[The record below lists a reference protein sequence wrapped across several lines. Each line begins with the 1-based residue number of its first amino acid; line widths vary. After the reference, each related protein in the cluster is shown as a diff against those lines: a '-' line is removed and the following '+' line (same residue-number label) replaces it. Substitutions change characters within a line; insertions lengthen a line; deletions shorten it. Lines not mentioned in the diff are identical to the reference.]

1 MRRTALFEEHLA
13 LGARMVN
20 FAGWEMPVQYAGV
33 IEEHRAV
40 RSKAGIFD
48 LGHMGEI
55 WIRGPHAGSALDR
68 ALVSLPS
75 ALNPGRAQYSLI
87 VNEKGGMVDDL
98 LVYRV
103 ADEEW
108 LVVANASNAERVAAL
123 LAQRVGATAD
133 VSDESAS
140 TAMIAVQGP
149 QSEAIVTRLFDG
161 QEADSVRAL
170 RNYTC
175 RRAHALLEGERTPM
189 LVARTGYTGEDGFEV
204 YLSADRA
211 VSLWRALVTSGAP
224 GGPAP
229 QPIGLGARDTLR
241 LEAGMPLYG
250 NELRE
255 ELSPFDVGL
264 GRVVKFNKGEGVVG
278 DAALTARAAAGASA
292 GRTLVGLKIAGRG
305 IARRGYEVVRP
316 GGGMIGH
323 ITSGTHSPTL
333 GYPIALADLDAA
345 ASAFPLGES
354 LDVLIR
360 GERVAA
366 VVTGVPFVPKGLI
379 GLERVKEEH
388 DEFTS
393 RTSLL
398 QGS

>member
-1 MRRTALFEEHLA
+1 MRRTALFEEHLE
-13 LGARMVN
+13 LGARMVD

-40 RSKAGIFD
+40 RTGAGIFD

-55 WIRGPHAGSALDR
+55 WVRGPRAGAALDR

-75 ALNPGRAQYSLI
+75 ALNPGRAQYSI
-87 VNEKGGMVDDL
+87 AVNESGGMIDDL

-123 LAQRVGATAD
+123 LAQRIGTTAN

-149 QSEAIVTRLFDG
+149 QSGDLVASLFDAE
-161 QEADSVRAL
+161 EADAVRAL
-170 RNYTC
+170 RNYAC
-175 RRAHALLEGERTPM
+175 RSSKALIGGVQIPL
-189 LVARTGYTGEDGFEV
+189 LVARTGYTGEDGFEF
-204 YLSADRA
+204 YLASDHA
-211 VSLWRALVTSGAP
+211 VSLWRALLTPDTSGA
-224 GGPAP
+224 PAP

-241 LEAGMPLYG
+241 LEAGMPLFG

-255 ELSPFDVGL
+255 ELTPFDVGL

-278 DAALTARAAAGASA
+278 DAALTARAAAGAHA
-292 GRTLVGLKIAGRG
+292 GRALVGLKITGRG
-305 IARRGYEVVRP
+305 IARRGYEVHQP
-316 GGGMIGH
+316 DGGLIGH

-333 GYPIALADLDAA
+333 GYPIALADLDAS
-345 ASAFPLGES
+345 ASPYPVGEP

-379 GLERVKEEH
+379 GTARA
-388 DEFTS
+388 
-393 RTSLL
+393 
-398 QGS
+398 

>member
-1 MRRTALFEEHLA
+1 MRRTALFEEHLE
-13 LGARMVN
+13 LGARMVD

-40 RSKAGIFD
+40 RTGAGIFD

-55 WIRGPHAGSALDR
+55 WVRGPRAGAALDR

-75 ALNPGRAQYSLI
+75 ALNPGRAQYSI
-87 VNEKGGMVDDL
+87 VVNEAGGMVDDL

-123 LAQRVGATAD
+123 LAQRIGTTAN

-149 QSEAIVTRLFDG
+149 QSGDLVASLFDAE
-161 QEADSVRAL
+161 EADAVRAL
-170 RNYTC
+170 RNYAC
-175 RRAHALLEGERTPM
+175 RSSKALIGGVQIPL
-189 LVARTGYTGEDGFEV
+189 LVARTGYTGEDGFEF
-204 YLSADRA
+204 YLASDHA
-211 VSLWRALVTSGAP
+211 VSLWRALLTPDTSGA
-224 GGPAP
+224 PAP

-241 LEAGMPLYG
+241 LEAGMPLFG

-255 ELSPFDVGL
+255 ELTPFDVGL

-278 DAALTARAAAGASA
+278 DAALTARAAAGARA
-292 GRTLVGLKIAGRG
+292 GRALVGLKITGRG
-305 IARRGYEVVRP
+305 IARRGYEVHQP
-316 GGGMIGH
+316 DGGLIGH

-333 GYPIALADLDAA
+333 GYPIALADLDAS
-345 ASAFPLGES
+345 ASPYPVGEP

-379 GLERVKEEH
+379 GTARA
-388 DEFTS
+388 
-393 RTSLL
+393 
-398 QGS
+398 

>member
-1 MRRTALFEEHLA
+1 MRRTALFEEHLH
-13 LGARMVN
+13 LGARMVD

-40 RSKAGIFD
+40 RASVGVFD

-55 WIRGPHAGSALDR
+55 WVRGPHAGAALDR

-75 ALNPGRAQYSLI
+75 ALSPGRAQYSI
-87 VNEKGGMVDDL
+87 AVNESGGMIDDL

-123 LAQRVGATAD
+123 LAQRIGTTAN

-149 QSEAIVTRLFDG
+149 RSGDLVASLFDAE
-161 QEADSVRAL
+161 EADAVRAL
-170 RNYTC
+170 RNYAC
-175 RRAHALLEGERTPM
+175 RSSKALIGGVQIPL
-189 LVARTGYTGEDGFEV
+189 LVARTGYTGEDGFEF
-204 YLSADRA
+204 YLASDHA
-211 VSLWRALVTSGAP
+211 VSLWRALLTPDTSGA
-224 GGPAP
+224 PAP

-241 LEAGMPLYG
+241 LEAGMPLFG

-255 ELSPFDVGL
+255 ELTPFDVGL

-278 DAALTARAAAGASA
+278 DAALTARAAAGARA
-292 GRTLVGLKIAGRG
+292 GRALVGLKITGRG
-305 IARRGYEVVRP
+305 IARRGYEVHQP
-316 GGGMIGH
+316 DGGLIGH

-333 GYPIALADLDAA
+333 GYPIALADLDAS
-345 ASAFPLGES
+345 ASPYPVGEP

-379 GLERVKEEH
+379 GTARA
-388 DEFTS
+388 
-393 RTSLL
+393 
-398 QGS
+398 

>member
-1 MRRTALFEEHLA
+1 MRRTALFEEHLN
-13 LGARMVN
+13 LGARMVD

-40 RSKAGIFD
+40 RASAGVFD

-55 WIRGPHAGSALDR
+55 WVRGPHAGAALDR

-75 ALNPGRAQYSLI
+75 ALNPGRAQYSII
-87 VNEKGGMVDDL
+87 VNETGGMVDDL

-123 LAQRVGATAD
+123 LAQRIGTTAN

-149 QSEAIVTRLFDG
+149 RSGDLVASLFDAE
-161 QEADSVRAL
+161 QADAVRAL
-170 RNYTC
+170 RNYA
-175 RRAHALLEGERTPM
+175 RSSEALIGGVQIPL
-189 LVARTGYTGEDGFEV
+189 LVARTGYTGEDGFEF
-204 YLSADRA
+204 YLASDHA
-211 VSLWRALVTSGAP
+211 VSLWRALLTPDTSGA
-224 GGPAP
+224 PAP

-241 LEAGMPLYG
+241 LEAGMPLFG

-255 ELSPFDVGL
+255 ELTPFDVGL

-278 DAALTARAAAGASA
+278 DTALTARAAAGARA
-292 GRTLVGLKIAGRG
+292 GRALVGLKITGRG
-305 IARRGYEVVRP
+305 IARRGYEVHQP
-316 GGGMIGH
+316 DGGLIGH

-333 GYPIALADLDAA
+333 GYPIALADLDAS
-345 ASAFPLGES
+345 ASPYPVGEP

-379 GLERVKEEH
+379 
-388 DEFTS
+388 
-393 RTSLL
+393 RTARA
-398 QGS
+398 

>member
-1 MRRTALFEEHLA
+1 MRRTALFEEHLE
-13 LGARMVN
+13 LGARMVD

-40 RSKAGIFD
+40 RTGAGIFD

-55 WIRGPHAGSALDR
+55 WVRGPRAGAALDR

-75 ALNPGRAQYSLI
+75 ALNPGRAQYSI
-87 VNEKGGMVDDL
+87 VVNEAGGMVDDL

-108 LVVANASNAERVAAL
+108 LLVANASNAERVAAL
-123 LAQRVGATAD
+123 LTQRIGTAAD
-133 VSDESAS
+133 VTDESAS

-149 QSEAIVTRLFDG
+149 RSGDLVANLFDVE
-161 QEADSVRAL
+161 EADAVRAL
-170 RNYTC
+170 RNYAC
-175 RRAHALLEGERTPM
+175 RSSEVLIGGMRAPL
-189 LVARTGYTGEDGFEV
+189 LVARTGYTGEDGFEF
-204 YLSADRA
+204 YLPTDRA
-211 VSLWRALVTSGAP
+211 VLLWRALLTPGTSGS
-224 GGPAP
+224 PAP

-241 LEAGMPLYG
+241 LEAGMPLFG

-255 ELSPFDVGL
+255 ELTPFDVGL

-278 DAALTARAAAGASA
+278 DAALTARAAAGARV
-292 GRTLVGLKIAGRG
+292 GRALVGLKITGRG
-305 IARRGYEVVRP
+305 IARHGYEVHRP
-316 GGGMIGH
+316 DGGLIGH

-333 GYPIALADLDAA
+333 GYPIALADLDAS
-345 ASAFPLGES
+345 ASPYPLSEP

-379 GLERVKEEH
+379 GTARA
-388 DEFTS
+388 
-393 RTSLL
+393 
-398 QGS
+398 

>member
-1 MRRTALFEEHLA
+1 MRRTALFEEHLK
-13 LGARMVN
+13 LGARMVD

-40 RSKAGIFD
+40 RASAGVFD

-55 WIRGPHAGSALDR
+55 WVRGPHAGAALDR

-75 ALNPGRAQYSLI
+75 ALNPGRAQYSI
-87 VNEKGGMVDDL
+87 AVNESGGMIDDL

-123 LAQRVGATAD
+123 LAQRIGTTAN

-149 QSEAIVTRLFDG
+149 RSGDLVASLFDAK
-161 QEADSVRAL
+161 EADAVRAL
-170 RNYTC
+170 RNYAC
-175 RRAHALLEGERTPM
+175 RSGEVLIGGTRIPL
-189 LVARTGYTGEDGFEV
+189 LVARTGYTGEDGFEF
-204 YLSADRA
+204 YLPADHA
-211 VSLWRALVTSGAP
+211 VLLWRALLTPGTSGS
-224 GGPAP
+224 PAP

-241 LEAGMPLYG
+241 LEAGMPLFG

-255 ELSPFDVGL
+255 ELTPFDVGL

-278 DAALTARAAAGASA
+278 DAALTARAAAGARA
-292 GRTLVGLKIAGRG
+292 GRALVGLKITGRG
-305 IARRGYEVVRP
+305 IARHGYEVHRP
-316 GGGMIGH
+316 DGGLIGH

-333 GYPIALADLDAA
+333 GYPIALADLDAS
-345 ASAFPLGES
+345 ASPYPLSEP

-379 GLERVKEEH
+379 GTARA
-388 DEFTS
+388 
-393 RTSLL
+393 
-398 QGS
+398 

>member
-1 MRRTALFEEHLA
+1 MRRTALFEEHLN
-13 LGARMVN
+13 LGARMVD

-40 RSKAGIFD
+40 RASAGVFD

-55 WIRGPHAGSALDR
+55 WVRGPHAGAALDR

-75 ALNPGRAQYSLI
+75 ALNPGRAQYSI
-87 VNEKGGMVDDL
+87 FVNETGGMVDDL

-108 LVVANASNAERVAAL
+108 LVVANASNAERVAVL
-123 LAQRVGATAD
+123 LAQRIGATAN

-149 QSEAIVTRLFDG
+149 RSGDPVASLFDA
-161 QEADSVRAL
+161 EEVDAVRAL
-170 RNYTC
+170 RNYAC
-175 RRAHALLEGERTPM
+175 RSSKALIGGVQIPL
-189 LVARTGYTGEDGFEV
+189 LVARTGYTGEDGFEF
-204 YLSADRA
+204 YLASDHA
-211 VSLWRALVTSGAP
+211 VSLWRALLTPDTSGA
-224 GGPAP
+224 PAP

-241 LEAGMPLYG
+241 LEAGMPLFG

-255 ELSPFDVGL
+255 ELTPFDVGL

-278 DAALTARAAAGASA
+278 DAALTARAAAGARA
-292 GRTLVGLKIAGRG
+292 GRALVGLKITGRG
-305 IARRGYEVVRP
+305 IARRGYEVHQP
-316 GGGMIGH
+316 DGGLIGH

-333 GYPIALADLDAA
+333 GYPIALADLDAS
-345 ASAFPLGES
+345 ASPYPVGEP

-379 GLERVKEEH
+379 GTARA
-388 DEFTS
+388 
-393 RTSLL
+393 
-398 QGS
+398 

>member
-1 MRRTALFEEHLA
+1 
-13 LGARMVN
+13 
-20 FAGWEMPVQYAGV
+20 MPVQYAGV

-40 RSKAGIFD
+40 RASVGVFD

-55 WIRGPHAGSALDR
+55 WVRGPHAGAALDR

-75 ALNPGRAQYSLI
+75 ALSPGRAQYSI
-87 VNEKGGMVDDL
+87 AVNESGGMIDDL

-123 LAQRVGATAD
+123 LAQRIGTTAN

-149 QSEAIVTRLFDG
+149 RSGDLVASLFDA
-161 QEADSVRAL
+161 EEVDAVRAL
-170 RNYTC
+170 RNYAC
-175 RRAHALLEGERTPM
+175 RSSEVLIGGMRAPL
-189 LVARTGYTGEDGFEV
+189 LVARTGYTGEDGFEF
-204 YLSADRA
+204 YLASDHA
-211 VSLWRALVTSGAP
+211 VSLWRALLTPDTSGA
-224 GGPAP
+224 PAP

-241 LEAGMPLYG
+241 LEAGMPLFG

-255 ELSPFDVGL
+255 ELTPFDVGL

-278 DAALTARAAAGASA
+278 DAALTARAAAGARA
-292 GRTLVGLKIAGRG
+292 GRALVGLKITGRG
-305 IARRGYEVVRP
+305 IARRGYEVHQP
-316 GGGMIGH
+316 DGGLIGH

-333 GYPIALADLDAA
+333 GYPIALADLDAS
-345 ASAFPLGES
+345 ASPYPVGEP

-379 GLERVKEEH
+379 GTARA
-388 DEFTS
+388 
-393 RTSLL
+393 
-398 QGS
+398 

>member
-1 MRRTALFEEHLA
+1 MRRTALFEEHLN
-13 LGARMVN
+13 LGARMVD

-40 RSKAGIFD
+40 RASVGVFD

-55 WIRGPHAGSALDR
+55 WVRGPHAGAALDR

-75 ALNPGRAQYSLI
+75 ALNPGRAQYSI
-87 VNEKGGMVDDL
+87 AVNESGGMIDDL

-123 LAQRVGATAD
+123 LAQRIGTTAN

-149 QSEAIVTRLFDG
+149 QSGDLVASLFDAK
-161 QEADSVRAL
+161 EADAVRAL
-170 RNYTC
+170 RNYAC
-175 RRAHALLEGERTPM
+175 RSGEVLIGGTRIPL
-189 LVARTGYTGEDGFEV
+189 LVARTGYTGEDGFEF
-204 YLSADRA
+204 YLPADRA
-211 VSLWRALVTSGAP
+211 VPLWRALLTPGTSGS
-224 GGPAP
+224 PAP

-241 LEAGMPLYG
+241 LEAGMPLFG

-255 ELSPFDVGL
+255 ELTPFDVGL

-278 DAALTARAAAGASA
+278 DAALTARAAAGARA
-292 GRTLVGLKIAGRG
+292 GRALVGLKITGRG
-305 IARRGYEVVRP
+305 IARHGYEVHQP
-316 GGGMIGH
+316 DGGLIGH

-333 GYPIALADLDAA
+333 GYPIALADLDAS
-345 ASAFPLGES
+345 ASPYPVGEP

-366 VVTGVPFVPKGLI
+366 VVTGVPFVPKGSI
-379 GLERVKEEH
+379 GTARA
-388 DEFTS
+388 
-393 RTSLL
+393 
-398 QGS
+398 

>member
-1 MRRTALFEEHLA
+1 MRRTALFEEHLE
-13 LGARMVN
+13 LGARMVD

-40 RSKAGIFD
+40 RTGAGIFD

-55 WIRGPHAGSALDR
+55 WVRGPRAGAALDR

-75 ALNPGRAQYSLI
+75 ALNPGRAQYSI
-87 VNEKGGMVDDL
+87 VVNEAGGMVDDL

-108 LVVANASNAERVAAL
+108 LLVANASNAERVAAL
-123 LAQRVGATAD
+123 LTQRIGTAAD
-133 VSDESAS
+133 VTDESAS

-149 QSEAIVTRLFDG
+149 RSGDLVASLFDVE
-161 QEADSVRAL
+161 EADAVRAL
-170 RNYTC
+170 RNYAC
-175 RRAHALLEGERTPM
+175 RSSEVLLGSMRAPL
-189 LVARTGYTGEDGFEV
+189 LVARTGYTGEDGFEF
-204 YLSADRA
+204 YLPTDRA
-211 VSLWRALVTSGAP
+211 VLLWRALLTPGTSGS
-224 GGPAP
+224 PAP

-241 LEAGMPLYG
+241 LEAGMPLFG

-255 ELSPFDVGL
+255 ELTPFDVGL

-278 DAALTARAAAGASA
+278 DAALTARAAAGARV
-292 GRTLVGLKIAGRG
+292 GRALVGLKITGRG
-305 IARRGYEVVRP
+305 IARHGYEVHRP
-316 GGGMIGH
+316 DGGLIGH

-333 GYPIALADLDAA
+333 GYPIALADLDAS
-345 ASAFPLGES
+345 ASPYPLSEP

-379 GLERVKEEH
+379 GTARA
-388 DEFTS
+388 
-393 RTSLL
+393 
-398 QGS
+398 

>member
-1 MRRTALFEEHLA
+1 MRRTALFEEHLN
-13 LGARMVN
+13 LGARMVD

-40 RSKAGIFD
+40 RASAGVFD

-55 WIRGPHAGSALDR
+55 WVRGPHAGAALDR

-75 ALNPGRAQYSLI
+75 ALSPGRAQYSI
-87 VNEKGGMVDDL
+87 AVNESGGMIDDL

-123 LAQRVGATAD
+123 LAQRIGTTAN

-149 QSEAIVTRLFDG
+149 QSGDLVASLFDAE
-161 QEADSVRAL
+161 EADAVRAL
-170 RNYTC
+170 RNYAC
-175 RRAHALLEGERTPM
+175 RSSKALIGGVQIPL
-189 LVARTGYTGEDGFEV
+189 LVARTGYTGEDGFEF
-204 YLSADRA
+204 YLASDHA
-211 VSLWRALVTSGAP
+211 VSLWRALLTPDTSGA
-224 GGPAP
+224 PAP

-241 LEAGMPLYG
+241 LEAGMPLFG

-255 ELSPFDVGL
+255 ELTPFDVGL

-278 DAALTARAAAGASA
+278 DAALTARAAAGARA
-292 GRTLVGLKIAGRG
+292 GRALVGLKITGRG
-305 IARRGYEVVRP
+305 IARRGYEVHQP
-316 GGGMIGH
+316 DGGLIGH

-333 GYPIALADLDAA
+333 GYPIALADLDAS
-345 ASAFPLGES
+345 ASPYPVGEP

-379 GLERVKEEH
+379 
-388 DEFTS
+388 
-393 RTSLL
+393 RTARA
-398 QGS
+398 

>member
-1 MRRTALFEEHLA
+1 MRRTALFEEHLN
-13 LGARMVN
+13 LGARMVD

-40 RSKAGIFD
+40 RASAGVFD

-55 WIRGPHAGSALDR
+55 WVRGPHAGAALDR

-75 ALNPGRAQYSLI
+75 ALNPGRAQYSMA
-87 VNEKGGMVDDL
+87 VNESGGMIDDL

-123 LAQRVGATAD
+123 LTQRIGTAAD
-133 VSDESAS
+133 VTDESAS

-149 QSEAIVTRLFDG
+149 RSGDVVASLFSAEEVD
-161 QEADSVRAL
+161 AVRAL
-170 RNYTC
+170 RNYAC
-175 RRAHALLEGERTPM
+175 RRSEALSGGMRIPL
-189 LVARTGYTGEDGFEV
+189 LVARSGYTGEDGFEF
-204 YLSADRA
+204 YLAADRA
-211 VSLWRALVTSGAP
+211 VSLWRALLAP
-224 GGPAP
+224 GTLGAPAP

-241 LEAGMPLYG
+241 LEAGMPLFG

-255 ELSPFDVGL
+255 ELTPFDVGL

-278 DAALTARAAAGASA
+278 DAALTARAAAGARA
-292 GRTLVGLKIAGRG
+292 GRALVGLKITGRG
-305 IARRGYEVVRP
+305 IARHGYEVHRP
-316 GGGMIGH
+316 DGGLIGH

-333 GYPIALADLDAA
+333 GYPIALADLDAS
-345 ASAFPLGES
+345 ASPYPLSEP

-366 VVTGVPFVPKGLI
+366 VVTGVPFVAKGLI
-379 GLERVKEEH
+379 GTARA
-388 DEFTS
+388 
-393 RTSLL
+393 
-398 QGS
+398 

>member
-1 MRRTALFEEHLA
+1 MRRTALFEEHLE
-13 LGARMVN
+13 LGARMVD
-20 FAGWEMPVQYAGV
+20 FAGWQMPVQYAGV

-40 RSKAGIFD
+40 RTGAGIFD

-55 WIRGPHAGSALDR
+55 WVRGPRAGAALDR

-75 ALNPGRAQYSLI
+75 ALNPGRAQYSI
-87 VNEKGGMVDDL
+87 VVNEAGGMVDDL

-108 LVVANASNAERVAAL
+108 LLVANASNAERVAAL
-123 LAQRVGATAD
+123 LTQRIGTAAD
-133 VSDESAS
+133 VTDESAS

-149 QSEAIVTRLFDG
+149 QSGDLVASLFDAE
-161 QEADSVRAL
+161 EADAVRAL
-170 RNYTC
+170 RNYAC
-175 RRAHALLEGERTPM
+175 RSSKALIGGVQIPL
-189 LVARTGYTGEDGFEV
+189 LVARTGYTGEDGFEF
-204 YLSADRA
+204 YLASDHA
-211 VSLWRALVTSGAP
+211 VSLWRALLTPDTSGA
-224 GGPAP
+224 PAP

-241 LEAGMPLYG
+241 LEAGMPLFG

-255 ELSPFDVGL
+255 ELTPFDVGL

-278 DAALTARAAAGASA
+278 DAALTARAAAGARA
-292 GRTLVGLKIAGRG
+292 GRALVGLKITGRG
-305 IARRGYEVVRP
+305 IARRGYEVHQP
-316 GGGMIGH
+316 DGGLIGH

-333 GYPIALADLDAA
+333 GYPIALADLDAS
-345 ASAFPLGES
+345 ASPYPVGEP

-379 GLERVKEEH
+379 GTARA
-388 DEFTS
+388 
-393 RTSLL
+393 
-398 QGS
+398 

>member
-1 MRRTALFEEHLA
+1 MRRTALFEEHLH
-13 LGARMVN
+13 LGARMVD

-40 RSKAGIFD
+40 RASAGVFD

-55 WIRGPHAGSALDR
+55 WVRGPQAGAALDR

-75 ALNPGRAQYSLI
+75 ALNPGRAQYSII
-87 VNEKGGMVDDL
+87 VNETGGMVDDL

-123 LAQRVGATAD
+123 LAQRIGTTAN

-149 QSEAIVTRLFDG
+149 RSGDLVASLFDAE
-161 QEADSVRAL
+161 EADAVRAL
-170 RNYTC
+170 RNYAC
-175 RRAHALLEGERTPM
+175 RSSEALIGGVQIPL
-189 LVARTGYTGEDGFEV
+189 LVARTGYTGEDGFEF
-204 YLSADRA
+204 YLASDHA
-211 VSLWRALVTSGAP
+211 VSLWRALLTPDTAGA
-224 GGPAP
+224 PAP

-241 LEAGMPLYG
+241 LEAGMPLFG

-255 ELSPFDVGL
+255 ELTPFDVGL
-264 GRVVKFNKGEGVVG
+264 GRVVKFNKGEGVIG
-278 DAALTARAAAGASA
+278 DAALTARAAAGARA
-292 GRTLVGLKIAGRG
+292 GRALVGLKITGRG
-305 IARRGYEVVRP
+305 IARRGYEVHQP
-316 GGGMIGH
+316 DGGLIGH

-333 GYPIALADLDAA
+333 GYPIALADLDAS
-345 ASAFPLGES
+345 ASPYPVGEP

-379 GLERVKEEH
+379 GTARA
-388 DEFTS
+388 
-393 RTSLL
+393 
-398 QGS
+398 

>member
-1 MRRTALFEEHLA
+1 MRRTALFEEHLN
-13 LGARMVN
+13 LGARMVD

-40 RSKAGIFD
+40 RASVGVFD

-55 WIRGPHAGSALDR
+55 WVRGPHAGAALDR

-75 ALNPGRAQYSLI
+75 ALSPGRAQYSI
-87 VNEKGGMVDDL
+87 AVNESGGMIDDL

-123 LAQRVGATAD
+123 LAQRIGTTAN

-149 QSEAIVTRLFDG
+149 RSGDLVASLFDA
-161 QEADSVRAL
+161 EEVDAVRAL
-170 RNYTC
+170 RNYAC
-175 RRAHALLEGERTPM
+175 RSSKALIGGVQIPL
-189 LVARTGYTGEDGFEV
+189 LVARTGYTGEDGFEF
-204 YLSADRA
+204 YLASDHA
-211 VSLWRALVTSGAP
+211 VSLWRALLTPDTSGA
-224 GGPAP
+224 PAP

-241 LEAGMPLYG
+241 LEAGMPLFG

-255 ELSPFDVGL
+255 ELTPFDVGL

-278 DAALTARAAAGASA
+278 DAALTARAAAGARA
-292 GRTLVGLKIAGRG
+292 GRALVGLKITGRG
-305 IARRGYEVVRP
+305 IARRGYEVHQP
-316 GGGMIGH
+316 DGGLIGH

-333 GYPIALADLDAA
+333 GYPIALADLDAS
-345 ASAFPLGES
+345 ASPYPVGEP

-379 GLERVKEEH
+379 GTARA
-388 DEFTS
+388 
-393 RTSLL
+393 
-398 QGS
+398 

>member
-1 MRRTALFEEHLA
+1 MRRTALFEEHLE
-13 LGARMVN
+13 LGARMVD

-40 RSKAGIFD
+40 RTGAGIFD

-55 WIRGPHAGSALDR
+55 WVRGPRAGAALDR

-75 ALNPGRAQYSLI
+75 ALNPGRAQYSI
-87 VNEKGGMVDDL
+87 VVNEAGGMVDDL

-123 LAQRVGATAD
+123 LAQRIGTTAN

-149 QSEAIVTRLFDG
+149 RSGDLVANLFDVE
-161 QEADSVRAL
+161 EADAVRAL
-170 RNYTC
+170 RNYAC
-175 RRAHALLEGERTPM
+175 RSSEVLIGGMRAPL
-189 LVARTGYTGEDGFEV
+189 LVARTGYTGEDGFEF
-204 YLSADRA
+204 YLPTDRA
-211 VSLWRALVTSGAP
+211 VLLWRALLTPGTSGS
-224 GGPAP
+224 PAP

-241 LEAGMPLYG
+241 LEAGMPLFG

-255 ELSPFDVGL
+255 ELTPFDVGL

-278 DAALTARAAAGASA
+278 DAALTARAAAGARV
-292 GRTLVGLKIAGRG
+292 GRALVGLKITGRG
-305 IARRGYEVVRP
+305 IARHGYEVHRP
-316 GGGMIGH
+316 DGGLIGH

-333 GYPIALADLDAA
+333 GYPIALADLDAS
-345 ASAFPLGES
+345 ASPYPLSEP

-379 GLERVKEEH
+379 GTARA
-388 DEFTS
+388 
-393 RTSLL
+393 
-398 QGS
+398 

>member
-1 MRRTALFEEHLA
+1 MRRTALFEEHLN
-13 LGARMVN
+13 LGARMVD

-40 RSKAGIFD
+40 RASVGVFD

-55 WIRGPHAGSALDR
+55 WVRGPHAGAALDR

-75 ALNPGRAQYSLI
+75 ALNPGRAQYSI
-87 VNEKGGMVDDL
+87 AVNESGGMIDDL

-123 LAQRVGATAD
+123 LAQRIGTTAN

-149 QSEAIVTRLFDG
+149 RSGDLVASLFDAK
-161 QEADSVRAL
+161 EADAVRAL
-170 RNYTC
+170 RNYAC
-175 RRAHALLEGERTPM
+175 RSGEVLIGGTRIPL
-189 LVARTGYTGEDGFEV
+189 LVARTGYTGEDGFEF
-204 YLSADRA
+204 YLPADHA
-211 VSLWRALVTSGAP
+211 VLLWRALLTPGTSGS
-224 GGPAP
+224 PAP

-241 LEAGMPLYG
+241 LEAGMPLFG

-255 ELSPFDVGL
+255 ELTPFDVGL

-278 DAALTARAAAGASA
+278 DAALTARAAAGARA
-292 GRTLVGLKIAGRG
+292 GRALVGLKITGRG
-305 IARRGYEVVRP
+305 IARHGYEVHRP
-316 GGGMIGH
+316 DGGLIGH

-333 GYPIALADLDAA
+333 GYPIALADLDAS
-345 ASAFPLGES
+345 ASPYPLSEP

-379 GLERVKEEH
+379 GTARA
-388 DEFTS
+388 
-393 RTSLL
+393 
-398 QGS
+398 

>member
-1 MRRTALFEEHLA
+1 MRRTALFEEHLH
-13 LGARMVN
+13 LGARMVD
-20 FAGWEMPVQYAGV
+20 FAGWEMPVQYVGV

-40 RSKAGIFD
+40 RASAGVFD

-55 WIRGPHAGSALDR
+55 WVRGPQAGAALDR

-75 ALNPGRAQYSLI
+75 ALNPGRAQYSII
-87 VNEKGGMVDDL
+87 VNESGGMVDDL

-123 LAQRVGATAD
+123 LTQRIGSSAN

-149 QSEAIVTRLFDG
+149 RSGDVVASLFAAE
-161 QEADSVRAL
+161 EADAVCAL
-170 RNYTC
+170 RNYGC
-175 RRAHALLEGERTPM
+175 RSSVALIGGMRIPL
-189 LVARTGYTGEDGFEV
+189 LVARTGYTGEDGFEF
-204 YLSADRA
+204 YLPADSV
-211 VSLWRALVTSGAP
+211 VSLWRALLSPGTSSS
-224 GGPAP
+224 PAP

-241 LEAGMPLYG
+241 LEAGMPLFG

-255 ELSPFDVGL
+255 ALTPFDVGL
-264 GRVVKFNKGEGVVG
+264 GRVVKFNKGEGVVA
-278 DAALTARAAAGASA
+278 DAALTARAAAGARA
-292 GRTLVGLKIAGRG
+292 GRVLVGLKITGRG
-305 IARRGYEVVRP
+305 IARSGYEVHQP
-316 GGGMIGH
+316 DGELIGH

-333 GYPIALADLDAA
+333 GYPIALADLDAS
-345 ASAFPLGES
+345 ASPYPLGVP

-366 VVTGVPFVPKGLI
+366 VVTGVPFVPKGSTGI
-379 GLERVKEEH
+379 R
-388 DEFTS
+388 
-393 RTSLL
+393 RA
-398 QGS
+398 

>member
-1 MRRTALFEEHLA
+1 MRRTALFEEHLE
-13 LGARMVN
+13 LGARMVD

-40 RSKAGIFD
+40 RTGAGIFD

-55 WIRGPHAGSALDR
+55 WVRGPRAGAALDR

-75 ALNPGRAQYSLI
+75 ALNPGRAQYSI
-87 VNEKGGMVDDL
+87 AVNESGGMIDDL

-123 LAQRVGATAD
+123 LAQRIGTTAN

-149 QSEAIVTRLFDG
+149 QSGDLVASLFDAE
-161 QEADSVRAL
+161 EADAVRAL
-170 RNYTC
+170 RNYAC
-175 RRAHALLEGERTPM
+175 RSSKALIGGVQIPL
-189 LVARTGYTGEDGFEV
+189 LVARTGYTGEDGFEF
-204 YLSADRA
+204 YLASDHA
-211 VSLWRALVTSGAP
+211 VSLWRALLTPDTSGA
-224 GGPAP
+224 PAP

-241 LEAGMPLYG
+241 LEAGMPLFG

-255 ELSPFDVGL
+255 ELTPFDVGL

-278 DAALTARAAAGASA
+278 DAALTARAAAGARV
-292 GRTLVGLKIAGRG
+292 GRALVGLKITGRG
-305 IARRGYEVVRP
+305 IARHGYEVHRP
-316 GGGMIGH
+316 DGGLIGH

-333 GYPIALADLDAA
+333 GYPIALADLDAS
-345 ASAFPLGES
+345 ASPYPVDEP

-379 GLERVKEEH
+379 GTARA
-388 DEFTS
+388 
-393 RTSLL
+393 
-398 QGS
+398 

>member
-1 MRRTALFEEHLA
+1 MRRTALFEEHLN
-13 LGARMVN
+13 LGARMVD

-40 RSKAGIFD
+40 RASVGVFD

-55 WIRGPHAGSALDR
+55 WVRGPHAGAALDR

-75 ALNPGRAQYSLI
+75 ALNPGRAQYSI
-87 VNEKGGMVDDL
+87 AVNESGGMIDDL

-123 LAQRVGATAD
+123 LAQRIGTTAN

-149 QSEAIVTRLFDG
+149 QSGDLVASLFDAK
-161 QEADSVRAL
+161 EADAVRAL
-170 RNYTC
+170 RNYAC
-175 RRAHALLEGERTPM
+175 RSGEVLIGGTRIPL
-189 LVARTGYTGEDGFEV
+189 LVARTGYTGEDGFEF

-211 VSLWRALVTSGAP
+211 VSLWRALLTPGTSGS
-224 GGPAP
+224 PAP

-241 LEAGMPLYG
+241 LEAGMPLFG

-255 ELSPFDVGL
+255 ELTPFDVGL

-278 DAALTARAAAGASA
+278 DAALTARAAAGARV
-292 GRTLVGLKIAGRG
+292 GRALVGLKITGRG
-305 IARRGYEVVRP
+305 IARHGYEVHRP
-316 GGGMIGH
+316 DGGLIGH

-333 GYPIALADLDAA
+333 GYPIALADLDAS
-345 ASAFPLGES
+345 ASPYPLSEP

-379 GLERVKEEH
+379 GTARA
-388 DEFTS
+388 
-393 RTSLL
+393 
-398 QGS
+398 

>member
-1 MRRTALFEEHLA
+1 MRRTALFEEHLE
-13 LGARMVN
+13 LGARMVD

-40 RSKAGIFD
+40 RTGAGIFD

-55 WIRGPHAGSALDR
+55 WVRGPRAGAALDR

-75 ALNPGRAQYSLI
+75 ALNPGRAQYSI
-87 VNEKGGMVDDL
+87 AVNESGGMIDDL

-123 LAQRVGATAD
+123 LAQRIGTTAN

-149 QSEAIVTRLFDG
+149 QSGDLVASLFDAE
-161 QEADSVRAL
+161 EADAVRAL
-170 RNYTC
+170 RNYAC
-175 RRAHALLEGERTPM
+175 RSSKALIGGVQIPL
-189 LVARTGYTGEDGFEV
+189 LVARTGYTGEDGFEF
-204 YLSADRA
+204 YLASDHA
-211 VSLWRALVTSGAP
+211 VSLWRALLTPDTSGA
-224 GGPAP
+224 PAP

-241 LEAGMPLYG
+241 LEAGMPLFG

-255 ELSPFDVGL
+255 ELTPFDVGL

-278 DAALTARAAAGASA
+278 DAALTARAAAGARA
-292 GRTLVGLKIAGRG
+292 GRALVGLKITGRG
-305 IARRGYEVVRP
+305 IARRGYEVHQP
-316 GGGMIGH
+316 DGGLIGH

-333 GYPIALADLDAA
+333 GYPIALADLDAS
-345 ASAFPLGES
+345 ASPYPVDEP

-379 GLERVKEEH
+379 GTARA
-388 DEFTS
+388 
-393 RTSLL
+393 
-398 QGS
+398 

>member
-1 MRRTALFEEHLA
+1 MRRTALFEEHLN
-13 LGARMVN
+13 LGARMVD

-40 RSKAGIFD
+40 RASAGVFD

-55 WIRGPHAGSALDR
+55 WVRGPQAGAALDR

-75 ALNPGRAQYSLI
+75 ALNPGRAQYSI
-87 VNEKGGMVDDL
+87 AVNESGGMIDDL

-123 LAQRVGATAD
+123 LAQRIGTTAN

-149 QSEAIVTRLFDG
+149 QSGDLVASLFDAK
-161 QEADSVRAL
+161 EADAVRAL
-170 RNYTC
+170 RNYAC
-175 RRAHALLEGERTPM
+175 RSGEVLIGGTRIPL
-189 LVARTGYTGEDGFEV
+189 LVARTGYTGEDGFEF
-204 YLSADRA
+204 YLPADHA
-211 VSLWRALVTSGAP
+211 VLLWRALLTPGTSGS
-224 GGPAP
+224 PAP

-241 LEAGMPLYG
+241 LEAGMPLFG

-255 ELSPFDVGL
+255 ELTPFDVGL

-278 DAALTARAAAGASA
+278 DAALTARAAAGARA
-292 GRTLVGLKIAGRG
+292 GRALVGLKITGRG
-305 IARRGYEVVRP
+305 IARHGYEVHRP
-316 GGGMIGH
+316 DGGLIGH

-333 GYPIALADLDAA
+333 GYPIALADLDAS
-345 ASAFPLGES
+345 ASPYPLSEP

-379 GLERVKEEH
+379 GTARA
-388 DEFTS
+388 
-393 RTSLL
+393 
-398 QGS
+398 